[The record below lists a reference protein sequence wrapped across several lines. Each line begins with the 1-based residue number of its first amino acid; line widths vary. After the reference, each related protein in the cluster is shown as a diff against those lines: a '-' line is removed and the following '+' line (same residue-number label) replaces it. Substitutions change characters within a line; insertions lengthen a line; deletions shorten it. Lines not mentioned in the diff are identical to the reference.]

1 MHTTAPH
8 ILDSSKGAYDIL
20 CIGLDR
26 EESLERELTI
36 EFHLDVG
43 VVCIDTGV
51 SAIAGSWN
59 FVSVCFQGRNWA
71 YRILRQARD
80 SCSVVILTQLTS
92 LSN

>member
-51 SAIAGSWN
+51 SAIAGW
-59 FVSVCFQGRNWA
+59 
-71 YRILRQARD
+71 QARD